1 MKPWHQVVVPHA
13 DIRKGNLDESVFAAD
28 LSDVLADRGPLE
40 YRDAA
45 TFFKKTYPTG
55 GLVNLLSAM
64 LARLSG
70 TGAGEAVIQIQTPF
84 GGGKT
89 HSLIALYHLFQNSA
103 ELKSSDAAAEILKK
117 AGVKAVP
124 KTRVAAF
131 VGTAADAL
139 QGRTPWG
146 ELAEQLGQY
155 AEFKE
160 HDRKRRSP
168 GKDKL
173 HKLLGGAPTLILM
186 DEIAEYAVKAKDF
199 RDQVVAFY
207 QELTETVKVLPNCA
221 LVVTLPSSAPYG
233 EEGERALHQLQQV
246 FKRVETIK
254 TPVEGEEIY
263 EVIRRRL
270 FEDMGDAREARAVA
284 EGFWELYRQLG
295 DDVPKE
301 VRESAY
307 RDRLRKAYPFH
318 PELIDVLFE
327 RWSTFPDFQRTRGVL
342 RLLAQMVSELYKQ
355 QHPAPLIQP
364 AHVNLANPALRGEFL
379 RHIGNE
385 YQGVIA
391 SDIAGPT
398 AKAEKIDRE
407 MGSEYARFGVAS
419 GLARAIFFESFSGG
433 ERRGVGI
440 QRLRLAVLREGIPP
454 AVVGDALRRLE
465 EELWY
470 LHVERGVYSFSN
482 QPNLN
487 RVIVEKEEVVKD
499 EYILEEI
506 KLRLEKLA
514 GTEMAVRIWPK
525 ESQDVPDTKELKLA
539 LLAPEHTRQAP
550 KTADF
555 VQELLGKCG
564 LTFRAYQN
572 TLVLLA
578 ADAGEFATARQQVK
592 RFLALRAIRD
602 DKGLLRQLT
611 DENKKWL
618 ESKLKNAES
627 GIAFQIL
634 SSYRHLAKAGAEGVE
649 WRDLGLPTVGEKQSL
664 ARRVREYLR
673 AEDILLEKISPKRL
687 LDMALR
693 ADEKEKPV
701 EEIMEAFL
709 KYPHLPML
717 ENDLVVREAI
727 VQGVNAGIFGVRSG
741 TRVYFREPVPP
752 SVVEYG
758 AVLVREP
765 APLPPTSPPS
775 VVATTREPGRVTP
788 EELVQA
794 LGTGPEAAAKDIYQ
808 YCWAQ
813 RRQDF
818 ADEAQFRQAFL
829 RALQEGAERK
839 LFTLEALA
847 GAEKPD
853 WNQLLDVAK
862 IKKREVASQPIGQQ
876 YTLRVQVPWDKL
888 SDFVRG
894 VITPL
899 RHSSAELTVEVV
911 LQARS
916 HPGGFSKATLD
927 QKVRETLRQIGAQI
941 QHESL
946 QEQGAYQTSAPI
958 SWPHP

>member
-89 HSLIALYHLFQNSA
+89 HSLIALYHLFKNSA
-103 ELKSSDAAAEILKK
+103 ELKSSEAAAEILKK
-117 AGVKAVP
+117 AGVKALP
-124 KTRVAAF
+124 TTRVAAF

-342 RLLAQMVSELYKQ
+342 RLLAQMVSELYRQ

-364 AHVNLANPALRGEFL
+364 AHVNLTHPALRGEFL

-419 GLARAIFFESFSGG
+419 GLARAIFFESFSGS
-433 ERRGVGI
+433 EKRGVGI
-440 QRLRLAVLREGIPP
+440 QRLRLAILRDGIPS
-454 AVVGDALRRLE
+454 AIVADALRRLE
-465 EELWY
+465 DELWF
-470 LHVERGVYSFSN
+470 LHVEGGVYSFSN

-487 RVIVEKEEVVKD
+487 RVIVEKEEAVKD
-499 EYILEEI
+499 EHIVEEI
-506 KLRLEKLA
+506 RFRLEKIA

-539 LLAPEHTRQAP
+539 VLAPEHTRQAG
-550 KTADF
+550 TTEAF

-564 LTFRAYQN
+564 LTFRTYRN
-572 TLVLLA
+572 TLVVLA
-578 ADAGEFATARQQVK
+578 ADAVEFAVARQQVK

-602 DKGLLRQLT
+602 DKALLRQLT
-611 DENKKWL
+611 EENKKWL
-618 ESKLKNAES
+618 EGKLKDAES

-634 SSYRHLAKAGAEGVE
+634 SSYRHLARTGAEGVE

-673 AEDILLEKISPKRL
+673 SEDILLDKIPPKRL
-687 LDMALR
+687 LDKALR
-693 ADEKEKPV
+693 ADEKEKLV

-717 ENDLVVREAI
+717 ESDLVVREAI
-727 VQGVNAGIFGVRSG
+727 VQGVNAGIFRVRSG
-741 TRVYFREPVPP
+741 TRVYFKEPVPP

-765 APLPPTSPPS
+765 AHPPPTPPPPPS
-775 VVATTREPGRVTP
+775 APGRVTP
-788 EELVQA
+788 EELLRA
-794 LGTGPEAAAKDIYQ
+794 LGSSAETAAKDIYR
-808 YCWAQ
+808 YLWTQ
-813 RRQDF
+813 RWKEF
-818 ADEAQFRQAFL
+818 KDEAQFRQAFCQ
-829 RALQEGAERK
+829 ALKEGAERK
-839 LFTLEALA
+839 LFIVETPTA
-847 GAEKPD
+847 AEKLD
-853 WNQLLDVAK
+853 CDQLLEVAT
-862 IKKREVASQPIGQQ
+862 IKKPETSPPPPPPPG
-876 YTLRVQVPWDKL
+876 VQTYILQARIPWDKL

-894 VITPL
+894 VVTPL
-899 RHSSAELTVEVV
+899 RHDGAELTVEVS
-911 LQARS
+911 LEARS
-916 HPGGFSKATLD
+916 QPGGFKKTTLK
-927 QKVRETLRQIGAQI
+927 QKVKETLSQIGAEI
-941 QHESL
+941 KHESL
-946 QEQGAYQTSAPI
+946 G
-958 SWPHP
+958 